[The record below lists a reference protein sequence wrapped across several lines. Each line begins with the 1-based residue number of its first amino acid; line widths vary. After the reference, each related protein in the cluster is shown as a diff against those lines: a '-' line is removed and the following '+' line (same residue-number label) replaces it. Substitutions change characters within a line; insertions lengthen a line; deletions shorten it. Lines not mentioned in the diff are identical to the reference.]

1 MYATAL
7 FPLGAIAITL
17 FSVFYPG
24 VLDGYGKAIV
34 PLLGV
39 VMFGMGITLRPG
51 NFLDVLRRPRLIG
64 LGVVLQYLLMPLSAW
79 LVSRALDLP
88 AGLLTGVVL
97 VGTCPGGTA
106 SNVIC
111 YLARGDVALS
121 ITLTTIS
128 TLLAVILTPAMTWLY
143 IGRTVPVPVLD
154 MMLDIARVVIL
165 PVLAGMVL
173 NRYLGHYLKAVKHAF
188 PLVSVTAIILI
199 IGIIVALNR
208 PVLPALALPVIAAVF
223 WHNLL
228 GLAGGY
234 YLAGLF
240 TREERVRRTLAI
252 EVGMQNSGLAVAL
265 AHSYFPA
272 VASLPGALFSIWHNI
287 TGSMLAGWWS
297 RYPGGTEGVINR
309 SGSNGSR

>member
-1 MYATAL
+1 VYVTAL

-17 FSVFYPG
+17 FSVYYPG

-39 VMFGMGITLRPG
+39 VMFGMGITLRPE
-51 NFLDVLRRPRLIG
+51 NFLDVLQRPRLIG
-64 LGVVLQYLLMPLSAW
+64 LGVTLQYLLMPLIAW
-79 LVSRALDLP
+79 VVSRALGLP
-88 AGLLTGVVL
+88 AGLLAGVVL

-121 ITLTTIS
+121 ITLTTVS
-128 TLLAVILTPAMTWLY
+128 TLLAVLLTPAMTWLY

-208 PVLPALALPVIAAVF
+208 PVLPALALPVIAAVCC
-223 WHNLL
+223 HNLL

-234 YLAGLF
+234 YLSAVF
-240 TREERVRRTLAI
+240 TRDESVRRTLAI

-287 TGSMLAGWWS
+287 TGSILAGWWS
-297 RYPGGTEGVINR
+297 RRSDGESGVI
-309 SGSNGSR
+309 S

>member
-1 MYATAL
+1 MYTTAL
-7 FPLGAIAITL
+7 FPLGAIAITV
-17 FSVFYPG
+17 FSVLYPG
-24 VLDGYGKAIV
+24 VLAGYGKAIV

-39 VMFGMGITLRPG
+39 VMFGMGITLRPE
-51 NFLDVLRRPRLIG
+51 NFLEVLRRPRLIL
-64 LGVVLQYLLMPLSAW
+64 LGVTLQYLLMPLIAW
-79 LVSRALDLP
+79 TVSLALNLP
-88 AGLLTGVVL
+88 AGLLIGVVL

-121 ITLTTIS
+121 ITLTTAS
-128 TLLAVILTPAMTWLY
+128 TLVAVLLTPAMTWLY
-143 IGRTVPVPVLD
+143 IGRTVPVPVLH
-154 MMLDIARVVIL
+154 MVLDIARVVLL
-165 PVLAGMVL
+165 PVLGGMLL

-234 YLAGLF
+234 YLAGLY
-240 TREERVRRTLAI
+240 TRDARVRRTLAI

-287 TGSMLAGWWS
+287 TGSLLAGWWS
-297 RYPGGTEGVINR
+297 RRPDGDTREA
-309 SGSNGSR
+309 S